1 MHAEI
6 VRVFRFEAAQ
16 FLPHVPKG
24 HGCGRMH
31 GHSYA
36 VDVHVAGDT
45 GAEGWVIDFSVI
57 EGAFDPIARALD
69 HRVLNEIDGLANP
82 TAECV
87 AAWIWRCLLPSL
99 PALVQ
104 VVVHET
110 NECRA
115 IYRGP

>member
-6 VRVFRFEAAQ
+6 VRVFHLEAAH
-16 FLPHVPKG
+16 FLPRVPSG
-24 HGCGRMH
+24 HPCGRMH

-36 VDVHVAGDT
+36 IDVHVAGDL
-45 GAEGWVIDFSVI
+45 GEAGWVVDFSII
-57 EGAFDPIARALD
+57 EDAFRPIGEALD
-69 HRVLNEIDGLANP
+69 HRVLNEVDGLANP

-87 AAWIWRCLLPSL
+87 AVWIWRRLHPSL
-99 PALVQ
+99 PGLAQ

-110 NECRA
+110 ADCRA